1 MSWIVK
7 AGGQMVSAS
16 AAKKLGKQ
24 QQIIAEDEAAQ
35 MEQAATGEV
44 AAATFNA
51 SRIRKRAEE
60 IMSSNRAAASKGG
73 GSSTDASVLAV
84 QAETEANATID
95 ELMTMVSAQ
104 ERARMMRRDAKQI
117 RAGGQIAKYEG
128 KMKAWGHYA
137 GAAATVLEAG
147 ENAGW
152 GSTGGG
158 GSSNATTRVAAQHS
172 RGY

>member
-7 AGGQMVSAS
+7 AGGQVVSAG
-16 AAKKLGKQ
+16 AAKAMGKQ
-24 QQIIAEDEAAQ
+24 QRALAEDEAAQ
-35 MEQAATGEV
+35 TEQMATGEV

-60 IMSSNRAAASKGG
+60 ILSSNRAAATKGG

-84 QAETEANATID
+84 QAETVSNATID
-95 ELMTMVSAQ
+95 QLMTMVAAQ

-117 RAGGQIAKYEG
+117 RAQGRLDEYAG

-137 GAAATVLEAG
+137 EATATVLERG
-147 ENAGW
+147 ESAGW
-152 GSTGGG
+152 FGK
-158 GSSNATTRVAAQHS
+158 
-172 RGY
+172 

>member
-1 MSWIVK
+1 
-7 AGGQMVSAS
+7 MVSAS

-60 IMSSNRAAASKGG
+60 IMSSNRAAAAKGG

-95 ELMTMVSAQ
+95 ELMTMVAAQ
-104 ERARMMRRDAKQI
+104 ERARMMKRDARQI

-128 KMKAWGHYA
+128 KMSAWGHMA
-137 GAAATVLEAG
+137 GAAATVLDGVGA
-147 ENAGW
+147 NGW
-152 GSTGGG
+152 FSASSGG